1 MRVLFLSSEVAP
13 FSKTGGLGDVAG
25 ALPAALASLGHEV
38 RVVSPLYG
46 SVPREGL
53 HPEKTSFVLT
63 FPYGS
68 REARFQST
76 TPRDGLTFSFL
87 EQPDFFGKSGL
98 YGELGAEFPDNARRF
113 AFFSVASLTY
123 AQAIGFIPDVV
134 HLNDWQ
140 TGLAALALVSGFQR
154 TALGRARSVFT
165 IHNLAYQG
173 NYSWAEVEALGIPWS
188 RYTAEGV
195 EFYGKLSFMKAGLS
209 YADAITTVSPTY
221 AREIQT
227 PEGGVGFDGVLRAKK
242 EKLHGIL
249 NGVDVREWNPA
260 TDVLLPARY
269 TTEDLSGRAKCKEA
283 LLGAF
288 GLERPKPGKPLFGF
302 VGRMVEQK
310 GVDLLL
316 GALPSL
322 LEHGAAAVVLGT
334 GESRFENAWRGLS
347 HRFPKRLGGRIGF
360 DNALAH
366 LIEAGSDFFVM
377 PSRFEP
383 CGLNQMYSS
392 LYGSVPI
399 VREVGGLG
407 DTVTDEQRPG
417 GTGIVFQEPSVE
429 ALRVA
434 LHRAQALFQDPE
446 RYARVRRSGMVK
458 DFSWEGAARK
468 YDALY
473 RSLLPPASLE
483 VT

>member
-53 HPEKTSFVLT
+53 VPEKTSVVLT
-63 FPYGS
+63 FPFGS

-76 TPRDGLTFSFL
+76 HPKDGLTFTFV

-98 YGELGAEFPDNARRF
+98 YGELGQEYPDNARRF
-113 AFFSVASLTY
+113 TFFSSAALTY
-123 AQAIGFIPDVV
+123 AQAIGFHPDVV

-140 TGLAALALVSGFQR
+140 TGLAAMALKTGYSKVF
-154 TALGRARSVFT
+154 ANARSVFT

-188 RYTAEGV
+188 RFTTEGV

-209 YADAITTVSPTY
+209 FADAITTVSPTY
-221 AREIQT
+221 AEEIQT
-227 PEGGVGFDGVLRAKK
+227 PLGGVGFDGVLRAKK
-242 EKLHGIL
+242 DKLHGIL

-269 TTEDLSGRAKCKEA
+269 SAEDLSGRAKCQKA
-283 LLGAF
+283 LLDAF
-288 GLERPKPGKPLFGF
+288 GLEGPRPGKPLFGF

-316 GALPSL
+316 AALPQF
-322 LEHGAAAVVLGT
+322 LEHGASAVVLGT
-334 GESRFENAWRGLS
+334 GESRFENAWRTLS

-366 LIEAGSDFFVM
+366 LIEAGSDFFLM

-392 LYGSVPI
+392 LYGAVPI
-399 VREVGGLG
+399 VRAVGGLV
-407 DTVTDEQRPG
+407 DTVTDEHQPG
-417 GTGIVFQEPSVE
+417 GTGIVFQEPTAD
-429 ALRVA
+429 ALRGA
-434 LHRAQALFQDPE
+434 LHRALELFANPE
-446 RYARVRRSGMVK
+446 RYARVRKAGMVK

-473 RSLLPPASLE
+473 RSLLPAPPGQ